1 MFFLLYNLLQDPQN
15 PSRNRG
21 FAFVLYYNNACAD
34 YSRQKM
40 SSANFKLDGNSPTVS
55 WADPKSMPD
64 NSAAA
69 QVIKLSSLENYMAFF
84 KYLEISYQLEF
95 G

>member
-1 MFFLLYNLLQDPQN
+1 MCFLLYNLLQDPQN
-15 PSRNRG
+15 PNRNRG

-64 NSAAA
+64 NTAAA
-69 QVIKLSSLENYMAFF
+69 QVIKLS
-84 KYLEISYQLEF
+84 
-95 G
+95 